1 MGAHCVSAP
10 SLNMRAVR
18 ESLTACCRR
27 YDATWSV
34 ILALDAVLSA
44 GGDIDD
50 GDAVLAALK
59 EVTFEGAEAQPVESS
74 LITLK

>member
-10 SLNMRAVR
+10 SLNTRAVR

-27 YDATWSV
+27 YDATWSI

-50 GDAVLAALK
+50 GDTVLAALK
-59 EVTFEGAEAQPVESS
+59 EVTFEGAETQPV
-74 LITLK
+74 KVDP

>member
-1 MGAHCVSAP
+1 MGPNLVSAP
-10 SLNMRAVR
+10 SLNMRAFR

-27 YDATWSV
+27 YDATWSI

-50 GDAVLAALK
+50 GDTVLAALK
-59 EVTFEGAEAQPVESS
+59 EVTFEGAETQPV
-74 LITLK
+74 KVDP

>member
-1 MGAHCVSAP
+1 MH
-10 SLNMRAVR
+10 AVR

-27 YDATWSV
+27 YDATWSI

-50 GDAVLAALK
+50 GDAVLEALK
-59 EVTFEGAEAQPVESS
+59 EVTFEGAEAQPVDS
-74 LITLK
+74 LWKAV

>member
-1 MGAHCVSAP
+1 M
-10 SLNMRAVR
+10 
-18 ESLTACCRR
+18 
-27 YDATWSV
+27 

-59 EVTFEGAEAQPVESS
+59 EVTFEGAETQLVKAV
-74 LITLK
+74 

>member
-1 MGAHCVSAP
+1 MGAHLVSAA
-10 SLNMRAVR
+10 SLNMRAFR

-27 YDATWSV
+27 YDATWSI

-50 GDAVLAALK
+50 GDTVLEALK
-59 EVTFEGAEAQPVESS
+59 EVTFEGAETQPVEVDP
-74 LITLK
+74 

>member
-1 MGAHCVSAP
+1 MGPNLVSAP
-10 SLNMRAVR
+10 SLNMRAFR

-59 EVTFEGAEAQPVESS
+59 EVTFEGAETQLVKAV
-74 LITLK
+74 

>member
-1 MGAHCVSAP
+1 MSVP
-10 SLNMRAVR
+10 LLNMHAVR

-50 GDAVLAALK
+50 GDTVLAALK
-59 EVTFEGAEAQPVESS
+59 EVTFEGAKAHAVQSFPDRRK
-74 LITLK
+74 LTDA

>member
-1 MGAHCVSAP
+1 MLSGT
-10 SLNMRAVR
+10 VR
-18 ESLTACCRR
+18 ESLAACCRR

-50 GDAVLAALK
+50 GDTVLEALK
-59 EVTFEGAEAQPVESS
+59 EGTFEGAEAQPVDSLWKAVSS
-74 LITLK
+74 L

>member
-1 MGAHCVSAP
+1 MGPNLVSAP
-10 SLNMRAVR
+10 SLNMRAFR

-59 EVTFEGAEAQPVESS
+59 EVTFEGAEAQPVDS
-74 LITLK
+74 LWKAV